1 MLKQITIKQHFVPKF
16 YFKRFA
22 DDGNRLQVLD
32 IKNAKILKSRP
43 YSGVCYAD
51 FYYAQ
56 QTGVPDE
63 VSQEIET
70 FLKAT
75 EDIVSS
81 DYDRVAED
89 ILNYKQI
96 REEDQLRLAWFMAA
110 LWMRNPMMRENINK
124 MNEDMRKQIFKK
136 YSYFPGF
143 EKSIQ
148 NIMKERG
155 ESANNE
161 AVQQVKELFQS
172 GDYQLKMDN
181 TSHLDLM
188 MEMKGFVNLVLA
200 KKWRIY
206 ISLQERFITSD
217 TPVIEIFPERKGP
230 YGPSFL
236 DRKHVFVMTPKIVI
250 EMIDPGLPGKK
261 IKRKQ
266 INPDEADKINLDRVK
281 WSYMYSYSKEIDS
294 LQKMLGFYQGNKIIS
309 YLARDYLDKQQSK

>member
-1 MLKQITIKQHFVPKF
+1 MVKQITTKQHFAPKF

-22 DDGNRLQVLD
+22 DDKNFLQVLD
-32 IKNAKILKSRP
+32 VKNAKILKSRP
-43 YSGVCYAD
+43 YSSVCYAD

-56 QTGVPDE
+56 ETGVPDE

-70 FLKAT
+70 FLKQT

-81 DYDRVAED
+81 DYDRIAED
-89 ILNYKQI
+89 ILNYRPI
-96 REEDQLRLAWFMAA
+96 SEEDQYRLAWFMAA

-136 YSYFPGF
+136 YAHFPGF
-143 EKSIQ
+143 GETVRKIT
-148 NIMKERG
+148 KERG
-155 ESANNE
+155 EPVADE
-161 AVQQVKELFQS
+161 VVQQAKELFQS

-188 MEMKGFVNLVLA
+188 TDMKGFVNLVLG

-206 ISLQERFITSD
+206 ISLEERFITSD
-217 TPVIEIFPERKGP
+217 TPVIEIFPERKGF
-230 YGPSFL
+230 YGPTFL
-236 DRKHVFVMTPKIVI
+236 ERKHVFAMTPKIVI

-266 INPDEADKINLDRVK
+266 IKPDEAEKINLDRVK
-281 WSYMYSYSKEIDS
+281 WSYMYGYSKESDS
-294 LQKMLGFYQGNKIIS
+294 LQKMLGFYHGNKIIS
-309 YLARDYLDKQQSK
+309 YLVRDYLSNIK